1 MEKKLNKL
9 LLRQVKRHFG
19 TVDNL
24 PKELN
29 GIIQEINI
37 TYENH
42 DDDTRLLQNSIEIS
56 SQELRDAYLKQ
67 KQDTEAQ
74 KETINKIIQAISV
87 LSPTGHTY
95 ADENRSLP
103 SASNFL
109 FDSLIKLI
117 GDRNQAEEEIRLLNA
132 ELEQRVIQRTAQ
144 LESANEELE
153 SFSYSVSHDLRAPL
167 RHINGFADMLLQ
179 NYHEQLP
186 EDAKHYLDTIIRSA
200 NMMGTLIDDLLQFS
214 RTGRAEMRKKILDM
228 TQALEDALCQ
238 IKQSIPD
245 RSIEWRIAHLPR
257 VYGEYNLLQLV
268 WTNLIDNA
276 VKYTR
281 HKDAAVIEVGC
292 KEDGNEFIFFVADNG
307 VGFDMQYAHKLFG
320 VFQRLHSSAQFEGT
334 GIGLANVRRII
345 SRHGGKTW
353 AEAELGIGAKFYFSI
368 PKLELLQ

>member
-1 MEKKLNKL
+1 MNKL